1 MTCDE
6 CSQMVTSDG
15 ECQGKG
21 IKGIDSAQVGTDKDY
36 LGFHNC
42 ISSGSARNSGGEC
55 DVSLDFRLAKAGVV
69 CA

>member
-21 IKGIDSAQVGTDKDY
+21 INGIDSAQVGTDKDY
-36 LGFHNC
+36 LAST
-42 ISSGSARNSGGEC
+42 IAYR
-55 DVSLDFRLAKAGVV
+55 LDLHGTAEASVMFP
-69 CA
+69 